1 MTLAKAAHPGYGM
14 HPIRGCSTRYRQGA
28 LMRLIIA
35 YIDPGAGSL
44 VIQAII
50 ATLVAIPFF
59 FRNAIRSTI
68 GRFRRTP
75 QPKDEPGA
83 TPPDP
88 E

>member
-1 MTLAKAAHPGYGM
+1 M
-14 HPIRGCSTRYRQGA
+14 H
-28 LMRLIIA
+28 LVFA

-50 ATLVAIPFF
+50 AGLVSIPFF

-68 GRFRRTP
+68 GRFRNKPTDGTAAATGSRTP
-75 QPKDEPGA
+75 EDKGA
-83 TPPDP
+83 ASTDS

>member
-1 MTLAKAAHPGYGM
+1 M
-14 HPIRGCSTRYRQGA
+14 H
-28 LMRLIIA
+28 LVFA

-50 ATLVAIPFF
+50 AGLVSIPFF

-68 GRFRRTP
+68 GRFRHKPTDAASTSTGSSASEE
-75 QPKDEPGA
+75 KGA
-83 TPPDP
+83 ASTDS

>member
-1 MTLAKAAHPGYGM
+1 M
-14 HPIRGCSTRYRQGA
+14 H
-28 LMRLIIA
+28 LVFA

-50 ATLVAIPFF
+50 AGLVSIPFF

-68 GRFRRTP
+68 GRFRHTAP
-75 QPKDEPGA
+75 PTEPPADKKGT

>member
-1 MTLAKAAHPGYGM
+1 M
-14 HPIRGCSTRYRQGA
+14 H
-28 LMRLIIA
+28 LVFA

-50 ATLVAIPFF
+50 AGLVSIPFF

-68 GRFRRTP
+68 GRFRHKPT
-75 QPKDEPGA
+75 DGASA
-83 TPPDP
+83 TPGGSASEKKGAASTDS